1 MSWREVIVATRLPKP
16 FYIILKIVK
25 GLNLD
30 FEVCEPG
37 DWKCTVAKVVI
48 TTKDESEGIEK
59 KKLVLVDEKSDE
71 ISISMDIMLRYYGIT
86 SPNELIV
93 GIDPGLH
100 TGLTI
105 VGDGNVLYA
114 KTLTS
119 PIDAYK
125 AVARILGIIL
135 KKYATSKFIVRL
147 GAGSKLY
154 STLFL
159 RGLNEKIKEHMI
171 ELVDEKYTTF
181 PGGYETD
188 QTSAVLIAGRSGRTP
203 TETDYIIEPK
213 TGYIRALQHLFVWLT
228 GNRNCLSIDVARSI
242 LRNEYSMEYVLNE
255 M

>member
-1 MSWREVIVATRLPKP
+1 MTWREVIVATRMPKIL
-16 FYIILKIVK
+16 YIVLKIVK

-30 FEVCEPG
+30 FAVCEPG
-37 DWKCTVAKVVI
+37 HWECAGTKVVI
-48 TTKDESEGIEK
+48 TTKDESKGIEEER
-59 KKLVLVDEKSDE
+59 LVLVDEKSDE
-71 ISISMDIMLRYYGIT
+71 ISISMDIMLRYYGTT

-114 KTLTS
+114 KTLIS
-119 PIDAYK
+119 PIDTYD
-125 AVARILGIIL
+125 AVTRILGISS
-135 KKYATSKFIVRL
+135 KKYPTCKFIVRL

-159 RGLNEKIKEHMI
+159 RGLSEKIKHNMI

-188 QTSAVLIAGRSGRTP
+188 QTSAVLIAGRSGRAPIT
-203 TETDYIIEPK
+203 TDYIIAPK

-228 GNRNCLSIDVARSI
+228 GNQNSLSIDTARSI
-242 LRNEYSMEYVLNE
+242 LLNEYSMEDALAE

>member
-1 MSWREVIVATRLPKP
+1 MSWREVIIATRMPKP
-16 FYIILKIVK
+16 LYIIMKIVK

-30 FEVCEPG
+30 FAVYEPG
-37 DWKCTVAKVVI
+37 HWECAGTKVVI

-59 KKLVLVDEKSDE
+59 NRLVLVDENSDE
-71 ISISMDIMLRYYGIT
+71 ISLSMDIMLRYYRIT
-86 SPNELIV
+86 LPTELII

-105 VGDGNVLYA
+105 VGDGNVLFA
-114 KTLTS
+114 KTLIS
-119 PIDAYK
+119 PIDVYD
-125 AVARILGIIL
+125 AVTRIFDISL
-135 KKYATSKFIVRL
+135 KKYPSSKFIVRM

-159 RGLNEKIKEHMI
+159 RGLHDKIKDHMI

-203 TETDYIIEPK
+203 FETDYIIEPK
-213 TGYIRALQHLFVWLT
+213 TGYVRALQHLFDWLT
-228 GNRNCLSIDVARSI
+228 GKQNSLSIDIARSI
-242 LRNEYSMEYVLNE
+242 LLGEHSIEEILRGL
-255 M
+255 

>member
-1 MSWREVIVATRLPKP
+1 MSWREVIVATRMPKIL
-16 FYIILKIVK
+16 YIVLKIVK

-37 DWKCTVAKVVI
+37 DWKCTCAKVVI
-48 TTKDESEGIEK
+48 TTKDESEDIEK
-59 KKLVLVDEKSDE
+59 KRLVLVNENSDE

-86 SPNELIV
+86 SPNEIIV

-100 TGLTI
+100 TGLSI

-119 PIDAYK
+119 PIESNN
-125 AVARILGIIL
+125 AVAKILDISS
-135 KKYATSKFIVRL
+135 KKYPVSKFIVRL
-147 GAGSKLY
+147 GAGSKFY

-159 RGLNEKIKEHMI
+159 RGLREKMNDYLI
-171 ELVDEKYTTF
+171 EVVDEKYTTF

-203 TETDYIIEPK
+203 IESDYLIEPK

-228 GNRNCLSIDVARSI
+228 GNQNCLSIDIAKSI
-242 LRNEYSMEYVLNE
+242 LLNEYSMEYVLNE